1 MTLQQFLLILYAR
14 RRMVLYIF
22 GGVIGLTLVISLLL
36 PKEYTATTSVVVD
49 VKSPDPIAGVIL
61 PGLVSPGYMAT
72 QIDIIESERVA
83 LRVVKLLGFDRSEEA
98 VTKWREA
105 TDGEGSIDVFYAS
118 SLMKKLDVKPS
129 RESNVISISYSAA
142 EPKFAAAL
150 ANAFA
155 RAYIDTT
162 IDLRV
167 EPARQYALWFDER
180 LKGLRDNL
188 ERAQSRLSAYQQDKG
203 IVITDERLD
212 LETARLNE
220 LTAQLAQAQGQRL
233 DASSRQKSGSN
244 EYSVD
249 VMQSPLVQNLKTEL
263 ARAEARLSEVSRN
276 VGKNHPQYQQLEG
289 QIEGIKKQIK
299 DEIVRISGSAASA
312 NRFGALKEEELQ
324 AAIDEQKRR
333 VFDLRSQRDQLGVMI
348 KDVENAQ
355 RAYESVSQRMSQTNL
370 ESQSQQTNVM
380 VLSAATE
387 PGQASK
393 PRIMLNLLLSII
405 VGSLLGVGS
414 ALASEL
420 LDRRIRDMGDLR
432 ALAGMPVLGSIGD
445 VSFPI
450 SPQRWII
457 RQLSRLRR
465 RPGKPIIAGAGQ

>member
-14 RRMVLYIF
+14 RRMVLFIF
-22 GGVIGLTLVISLLL
+22 GGVIGLTLLVSLLL
-36 PKEYTATTSVVVD
+36 PKEYTAATSVVVD

-83 LRVVKLLGFDRSEEA
+83 LRVVKLLGFDRNEQA
-98 VTKWREA
+98 VAQWREA
-105 TDGEGSIDVFYAS
+105 TNGEGSIEVYYANN
-118 SLMKKLDVKPS
+118 LMKKLDVKPS
-129 RESNVISISYSAA
+129 RESNVISIGYSAPD
-142 EPKFAAAL
+142 PKFAAAL

-188 ERAQSRLSAYQQDKG
+188 EKAQSHLSAYQQEKG

-212 LETARLNE
+212 METARLNE
-220 LTAQLAQAQGQRL
+220 LTGQLAQAQGLRL

-244 EYSVD
+244 EYSSD
-249 VMQSPLVQNLKTEL
+249 VMQNPLVQNLKAEL
-263 ARAEARLSEVSRN
+263 ARAESRLSEASRN
-276 VGKNHPQYQQLEG
+276 LGKNHPQYQQIEG
-289 QIEGIKKQIK
+289 QIEGVKKQIK
-299 DEIVRISGSAASA
+299 EEIGRISGSAASA
-312 NRFGALKEEELQ
+312 NRFGVLKEEELKT
-324 AAIDEQKRR
+324 AIEEQKKR
-333 VFDLRSQRDQLGVMI
+333 VFELRSQRDQLGIML

-387 PGQASK
+387 PGRASK

-414 ALASEL
+414 ALAAEL
-420 LDRRIRDMGDLR
+420 LDRRVRDTGDLR
-432 ALAGMPVLGSIGD
+432 ALAGLPVLGSIGD
-445 VSFPI
+445 ASFPI

-465 RPGKPIIAGAGQ
+465 RPGKPIVAGAGQ

>member
-14 RRMVLYIF
+14 RRMVLIIF
-22 GGVIGLTLVISLLL
+22 GSVIGLTLLVSLLL
-36 PKEYTATTSVVVD
+36 PKQYTAATSVVVD

-83 LRVVKLLGFDRSEEA
+83 LRVVKLLGFDRNEQA
-98 VTKWREA
+98 VAQWREA
-105 TDGEGSIDVFYAS
+105 TGGEGSIEVYYANN
-118 SLMKKLDVKPS
+118 LMKKLDVKPS
-129 RESNVISISYSAA
+129 RESNVISIGYSAPD
-142 EPKFAAAL
+142 PKFAAAL

-188 ERAQSRLSAYQQDKG
+188 EKAQSRLSAYQQDKG

-220 LTAQLAQAQGQRL
+220 LTGQLAQAQGLRL

-244 EYSVD
+244 EYSSD
-249 VMQSPLVQNLKTEL
+249 VMQNPLIQNLKAEL
-263 ARAEARLSEVSRN
+263 ARAESRLSEVSRN
-276 VGKNHPQYQQLEG
+276 VGKNHPQYQQIEG
-289 QIEGIKKQIK
+289 QIEGVKKQIK
-299 DEIVRISGSAASA
+299 EEIGRISGSAASA
-312 NRFGALKEEELQ
+312 SRFGVLKEEELK
-324 AAIDEQKRR
+324 AAIEEQKKR
-333 VFDLRSQRDQLGVMI
+333 VFELRSQRDQLGVML

-355 RAYESVSQRMSQTNL
+355 RAYEAVSQRMSQTNL

-387 PGQASK
+387 PSQASK

-414 ALASEL
+414 ALAAEL
-420 LDRRIRDMGDLR
+420 LDRRVRDTGDLR
-432 ALAGMPVLGSIGD
+432 ALAGLPVLGSIGD
-445 VSFPI
+445 ASFPI

-465 RPGKPIIAGAGQ
+465 RPGKPAVAGAGQ